1 VFFYGYIIVIAS
13 FFITLVVYAV
23 QYAFGVFFKPMLSEF
38 GWTRA
43 LTSGAFSLSWIVQG
57 IMAIVMGKL
66 SDRLGPRL
74 VITICGFLIG
84 ISYLLM
90 SQITDVWQFY
100 VLFGLLAG
108 TGVSGI
114 IVPLG
119 STVARWFVTKRNM
132 MTAFAFLGVSIGV
145 LIGSPISEMLISTF
159 DWRFSYLILGSIV
172 FIIVILVAQFL
183 SRDPSEKK
191 QLPFGNN
198 EQQNKS
204 ENEANNLT
212 VNEAI
217 RVKQF
222 WFVFFI
228 FLCLGYINFAIF
240 VHIVPYTT
248 DLGIDPSVAAGVM
261 SIMGGSSAI
270 GGFSL
275 SLIADRIG
283 NRKVYIIAFS
293 ILFLSG
299 MFLLFATDILRLYV
313 FAIAFSFALGGCCM
327 TQSPMVASLFGLKSH
342 GIVFGVLNFSFSVGA
357 TLGSLITGY
366 IFDISGNYQMAFIIT
381 AIFGLIGTSLTFWL
395 KPPGIIQR

>member
-1 VFFYGYIIVIAS
+1 
-13 FFITLVVYAV
+13 
-23 QYAFGVFFKPMLSEF
+23 MLSEF

-57 IMAIVMGKL
+57 VMAIVMGKL

-74 VITICGFLIG
+74 VITVCGFLIG

-145 LIGSPISEMLISTF
+145 LIGSPISQTLISTF
-159 DWRFSYLILGSIV
+159 DWRFSYLILGSAV

-183 SRDPSEKK
+183 SRDPSQKK
-191 QLPFGNN
+191 QLPLGNN
-198 EQQNKS
+198 EQQNKA
-204 ENEANNLT
+204 ENEATSLT
-212 VNEAI
+212 INETI
-217 RVKQF
+217 RIKQF

-228 FLCLGYINFAIF
+228 FFCLGYINFAIF

-248 DLGIDPSVAAGVM
+248 DLGIDPSIAAGIM

-283 NRKVYIIAFS
+283 NRTVYIIAFS

-299 MFLLFATDILRLYV
+299 LFLLFAADILRLYI

-342 GIVFGVLNFSFSVGA
+342 GLVFGVLNFSFSVGA
-357 TLGSLITGY
+357 TLGSLLTGY

-381 AIFGLIGTSLTFWL
+381 AILGLIGTSLTFWL
-395 KPPGIIQR
+395 KPPGIIPR